1 MDVRVHELQLT
12 RARAEQLMDRQR
24 KANAVANMQRRRA
37 PELAYLEERRRQT
50 IDFATLTIAGLSL
63 LTVAV
68 IVGRVYAMW
77 MYAIACVG
85 VVVCG
90 FALIS
95 AVLLLL
101 RGAVVNRAVIE
112 LSKAAVLARSR
123 VGDDPDR
130 AGQSQNDADTV
141 RALFTGQAATEQEA
155 LEQLGRQADDAA
167 REYQSVVGQVATLR
181 GDTESSHAQEL
192 DLERQNKLFE
202 AFVNEHGW

>member
-68 IVGRVYAMW
+68 IVYAMW

-90 FALIS
+90 S
-95 AVLLLL
+95 RSSVPCCCSCAVL
-101 RGAVVNRAVIE
+101 
-112 LSKAAVLARSR
+112 
-123 VGDDPDR
+123 
-130 AGQSQNDADTV
+130 
-141 RALFTGQAATEQEA
+141 
-155 LEQLGRQADDAA
+155 
-167 REYQSVVGQVATLR
+167 
-181 GDTESSHAQEL
+181 
-192 DLERQNKLFE
+192 
-202 AFVNEHGW
+202 